1 MWRDAFNEIRLHPGR
16 FVATVMAIAIS
27 VGFLAA
33 VSIFVTTEQDSLSRA
48 RTLPLSTSDIEVT
61 VDSPESPLQDKLKG
75 VDGVAGVYP
84 LGSQGT
90 LPVTKGEKSAF
101 VTFYAA
107 PPQDFQWAELAEG
120 HYPSKENE
128 TALSTAALRELG
140 LKVGDTIKPEGSDV
154 SFKVVGATKDPKS
167 MYGTIGYLASGAE
180 RVASS
185 YGIRVD
191 KDADVKTVMA
201 NLTRDVPGIAAK
213 EASQV
218 RQENLDSAT
227 GEFNLFK
234 GMLQGFGVVALL
246 VGSITIANTFTI
258 LLTQRRRQIALL
270 RAVGASTGQVA
281 GRLVIEAFL
290 LGLLGSLA
298 GLLLGTGVAAIGASF
313 TGGIY
318 WGLKFPAVD
327 LVVIV
332 GVGVFATVASAVLP
346 SIRATRVKP
355 IEALQAVP
363 TEVQARRASIVRM
376 VLCVLLIGLGVAVVI
391 ASRQMEFPLLWAIGG
406 SVPLSL
412 GILLGAPLYV
422 PPLLKGL
429 ATLFGWRPTAR
440 LALLN
445 ASRNPR
451 RAAATATALMLAVG
465 LIATLQVS
473 IATARTSG
481 LAAINER
488 YPVDLAVQYK
498 QEVTDQNREQ
508 VGKING
514 IERVT
519 SVATKEIT
527 VDGMELVVRDGETPE
542 KEVGLKP
549 TNGRDDVIVVPTWV
563 ETSSPVR
570 IGGRELRVETSE
582 NASMALVSADVFAD
596 IDAPS
601 EVKLLWLKMTDRS
614 SVVVLKKVVETTQ
627 GVGEVVESGA
637 FMASLLTQVL
647 DVLLMVLTALL
658 GVAVLVALVGVG
670 NTLGLSVL
678 ERQRES
684 ALLRALGMQRRQLRL
699 TLLIEAMALV
709 GVGAIIGLAAGL
721 FFGWLGASSTLLMMA
736 EGERPDLVFAIDP
749 WWTLGLI
756 GVCLVA
762 ACLASVLPGRKA
774 ANATPTEALAVE

>member
-16 FVATVMAIAIS
+16 FAATVLAIAIS

-33 VSIFVTTEQDSLSRA
+33 VSIFVTTEQDSLSKSN
-48 RTLPLSTSDIEVT
+48 TLPLSTSDIEVT
-61 VDSPESPLQDKLKG
+61 VDVPESPLQDKLEG

-84 LGSQGT
+84 MGSQGT
-90 LPVTKGEKSAF
+90 IPVTKGEKSAL

-107 PPQDFQWAELAEG
+107 PPPDFQWAALAEG
-120 HYPSKENE
+120 NYPSKENE
-128 TALSTAALRELG
+128 AALSTAALRELG
-140 LKVGDTIKPEGSDV
+140 LKVGDTIKPEGTDASL
-154 SFKVVGATKDPKS
+154 KIVGATEDPKS
-167 MYGTIGYLASGAE
+167 MYGTIGYLAPGAE
-180 RVASS
+180 SVAST

-201 NLTRDVPGIAAK
+201 NLTRDVPGAAVK

-218 RQENLDSAT
+218 RQENLDRAT

-270 RAVGASTGQVA
+270 RAIGASTGQVA

-290 LGLLGSLA
+290 LGLLGALA
-298 GLLLGTGVAAIGASF
+298 GLLLGTGVAAIGSSF
-313 TGGIY
+313 TGALY

-327 LVVIV
+327 LVVIA
-332 GVGVFATVASAVLP
+332 GVGIFATMASAVLP

-363 TEVQARRASIVRM
+363 TEAQARRASIVRM
-376 VLCVLLIGLGVAVVI
+376 VLCVLLIGLGVVLVI
-391 ASRQMEFPLLWAIGG
+391 ASRQLESPLLWAIAG

-422 PPLLKGL
+422 PPLLRGL
-429 ATLFGWRPTAR
+429 AMLFGWRPTPR

-488 YPVDLAVQYK
+488 YPVDIAVEYK

-519 SVATKEIT
+519 PVATKEVI
-527 VDGMELVVRDGETPE
+527 VGDMGLLVRDGETPE

-549 TNGRDDVIVVPTWV
+549 ANDRDDVIVVPEWMAP
-563 ETSSPVR
+563 SSPVR

-582 NASMALVSADVFAD
+582 NASVALVSADVFSS

-614 SVVVLKKVVETTQ
+614 SAVVLKKVIETTQ

-637 FMASLLTQVL
+637 FMASMLTQVL

-736 EGERPDLVFAIDP
+736 EEERPDLVFAVDP